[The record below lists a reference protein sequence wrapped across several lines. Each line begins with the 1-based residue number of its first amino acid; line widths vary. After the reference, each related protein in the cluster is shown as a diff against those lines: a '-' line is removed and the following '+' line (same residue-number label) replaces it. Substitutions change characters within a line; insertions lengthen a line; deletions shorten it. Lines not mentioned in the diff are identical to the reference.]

1 MAELL
6 FELKGNGNKLFIY
19 EDKLV
24 FKFLTDEKVV
34 DIVDVES
41 VEFSKA
47 SMWKNGYLS
56 LGVKNE
62 IKNSNGIRGAA
73 KDLRSIVFFPKQ
85 NELAEKVYNHIR
97 KLIEENKK
105 NTVPVVNQVQTLSNA
120 DELRKYKQLLDD
132 GIITQEEFDAKKK
145 QLLGL

>member
-85 NELAEKVYNHIR
+85 NELAEKIYNHIR

>member
-73 KDLRSIVFFPKQ
+73 KDLRSIVFFPKRIG
-85 NELAEKVYNHIR
+85 V
-97 KLIEENKK
+97 K
-105 NTVPVVNQVQTLSNA
+105 N
-120 DELRKYKQLLDD
+120 
-132 GIITQEEFDAKKK
+132 
-145 QLLGL
+145 